1 LQLFAKAG
9 ELALVTLHGSE
20 GDVFEDGLA
29 AQLAADF
36 GRDNQGVGLAFADA
50 KFGDVGLH
58 VVLVVVGVLFIVEA
72 TAARRFQVVDPG
84 QIVGV
89 DEISVEA
96 KSND

>member
-1 LQLFAKAG
+1 MQLFAKAG

-72 TAARRFQVVDPG
+72 TAA
-84 QIVGV
+84 
-89 DEISVEA
+89 
-96 KSND
+96 